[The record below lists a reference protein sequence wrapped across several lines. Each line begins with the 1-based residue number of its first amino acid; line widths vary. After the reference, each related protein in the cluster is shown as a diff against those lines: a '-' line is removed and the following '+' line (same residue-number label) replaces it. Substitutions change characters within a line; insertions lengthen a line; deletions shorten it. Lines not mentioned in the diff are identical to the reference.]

1 MIISDIN
8 PFVRFAGRF
17 FYHPTKYEVL
27 SYDSRIVM
35 LLSDELKMKVG
46 GSELNLKKGDLV
58 YWPPGTPYIF
68 LAPESFEVIVLDFD
82 FDRRGTS
89 KNKSIP
95 TVKKEKYEKE
105 KAIFESFSDVTLFNE
120 PFTLEGVDFIISEAK
135 ELVRENS
142 AKTLYYKERTSAH
155 LKLILTDMAKTQ
167 ATGSKKSLA
176 ATERII
182 KYIEEN
188 YARKIKNSELS
199 ELVNYHEYH
208 INRLMK
214 AHTGYSLHEY
224 IIRYRVSAAKKLLLS
239 GGKSIAEIAEE
250 TGFDSPAHF
259 SSVFRERTGET
270 PGAYKKK
277 MLL

>member
-1 MIISDIN
+1 
-8 PFVRFAGRF
+8 
-17 FYHPTKYEVL
+17 
-27 SYDSRIVM
+27 
-35 LLSDELKMKVG
+35 
-46 GSELNLKKGDLV
+46 
-58 YWPPGTPYIF
+58 
-68 LAPESFEVIVLDFD
+68 
-82 FDRRGTS
+82 
-89 KNKSIP
+89 
-95 TVKKEKYEKE
+95 
-105 KAIFESFSDVTLFNE
+105 
-120 PFTLEGVDFIISEAK
+120 
-135 ELVRENS
+135 
-142 AKTLYYKERTSAH
+142 
-155 LKLILTDMAKTQ
+155 
-167 ATGSKKSLA
+167 
-176 ATERII
+176 
-182 KYIEEN
+182 
-188 YARKIKNSELS
+188 ARKIKNSELS